1 VTHKDIKN
9 GGVEMQK
16 KRQSV
21 RFYPELITRLKLM
34 SSETD
39 IAMNRIIERALE
51 EYIDRYDFN
60 KLKNVKSKAKKVNA

>member
-1 VTHKDIKN
+1 
-9 GGVEMQK
+9 MQK